1 VREQACAVVSLL
13 LLCLGLLLVFEVLRP
28 FRDLNR
34 DGPLAL
40 ASWTVGVMVAVMA
53 LWRGRGSRALN
64 ATAIALNLVVLL
76 AVGAMLLLLSR
87 SNFAFH

>member
-1 VREQACAVVSLL
+1 VREQAC
-13 LLCLGLLLVFEVLRP
+13 
-28 FRDLNR
+28 
-34 DGPLAL
+34 
-40 ASWTVGVMVAVMA
+40 AVMA